1 MSRKSGVTLLVIIM
15 SLVVMMIIITSASV
29 VGSNSITQANFEEY
43 KSSLSRV
50 EDNINSYY
58 LENGKLPITNEVVSA
73 TSLGKDFYNNVV
85 ENKDDNNKL
94 FIVNISL
101 LQNDTLKK
109 GYGTV
114 IDKDVFLVA
123 ENSHNIYYLK
133 GFKFRGQTIY
143 GN

>member
-58 LENGKLPITNEVVSA
+58 LEKGKLPITNEVVSA

>member
-15 SLVVMMIIITSASV
+15 SIVVMMIIITSASV
-29 VGSNSITQANFEEY
+29 VGSNAITQANFEEY

-73 TSLGKDFYNNVV
+73 TSLGTDFYNNVV

-114 IDKDVFLVA
+114 IDKDVFVVA
-123 ENSHNIYYLK
+123 ENTHNIYYLK

>member
-15 SLVVMMIIITSASV
+15 SVIVMMIIITSASV
-29 VGSNSITQANFEEY
+29 VGSNAIIQANFEEY
-43 KSSLSRV
+43 RSGLSRV

-73 TSLGKDFYNNVV
+73 NSLGTDFYNNVV

-94 FIVNISL
+94 FVVNISL

-109 GYGTV
+109 GYGTL
-114 IDKDVFLVA
+114 INKDVFLVA
-123 ENSHNIYYLK
+123 ENTHNIYYLK
-133 GFKFRGQTIY
+133 GFNFRGQTIY